1 MNRLFTYIF
10 LAGCALLATAS
21 FTGCRASKGASDSDA
36 YSAGE
41 AQVSSVTGVHP
52 LKAVADNY
60 RGWTDVSV
68 PVTLSLEVPKRM
80 SVSARARMV
89 RGRCIDLSF
98 RMLGFEVAR
107 VWLTPDSVV
116 AASRPKKVYLAESLS
131 DLTSGLP
138 VNLDNLQDLLMGRPF
153 IPGGST
159 VALADSADLY
169 FDTASGSV
177 RMLPRRQH
185 PMADYGYVLDI
196 PDVVTALGVVA
207 TDREMTFTAS
217 YTGPEPLTPAGNV
230 MDKAALSVATP
241 NADYAASV
249 TWKWGSARWNEMIA
263 VDPPSTAGLRRVTPA
278 QLLKIIK
285 DL

>member
-1 MNRLFTYIF
+1 M
-10 LAGCALLATAS
+10 LLAAVS
-21 FTGCRASKGASDSDA
+21 FTGCKSSKGAVASGG
-36 YSAGE
+36 YSAGS
-41 AQVSSVTGVHP
+41 AQVSGEHP

-60 RGWTDVSV
+60 RDWTDVTV
-68 PVTLSLEVPKRM
+68 PVTLSLEAPKRI

-107 VWLTPDSVV
+107 VWFTPDSVV

-138 VNLDNLQDLLMGRPF
+138 INLDNLQDLLMGRPF

-159 VALADSADLY
+159 VALADSANLY

-185 PMADYGYVLDI
+185 PMADYGYILDI
-196 PDVVTALGVVA
+196 PAVVTALGVIA
-207 TDREMTFTAS
+207 EDRDMTFTAS

-230 MDKAALSVATP
+230 MDNAALQIATP

-249 TWKWGSARWNEMIA
+249 TWKWGSARWNGMIT
-263 VDPPSTAGLRRVTPA
+263 VDPPATAGLRRVTPS

-285 DL
+285 EL